1 MPTAI
6 AKVPT
11 DHGTR
16 YVRQLCKHWAHK
28 FEVEQVSGKATIRVA
43 NALITL
49 ESSAERLTV
58 AITAADIAAV
68 KRLKPVLAA
77 HLDRFAFR
85 EAPLLFE
92 WSAAG

>member
-6 AKVPT
+6 AKVLT

-16 YVRQLCKHWAHK
+16 YVQQLCKHWAHK
-28 FEVEQVSGKATIRVA
+28 FEVEQVSGKATIRFA
-43 NALITL
+43 NAVITL
-49 ESSAERLTV
+49 ESSAERLAVT
-58 AITAADIAAV
+58 ITAADIAAV
-68 KRLKPVLAA
+68 ERLKPVLAA